1 MYSQHIMQVQLTLKK
16 TCNQRIFTKL
26 PQIQPPFYLY
36 KQTVFFQGDAER
48 EREENEVVSTFVSF

>member
-1 MYSQHIMQVQLTLKK
+1 MYPQHIMQVQLTLKEK
-16 TCNQRIFTKL
+16 TCNQRIFTEH

-48 EREENEVVSTFVSF
+48 EENEVVSTFVSF